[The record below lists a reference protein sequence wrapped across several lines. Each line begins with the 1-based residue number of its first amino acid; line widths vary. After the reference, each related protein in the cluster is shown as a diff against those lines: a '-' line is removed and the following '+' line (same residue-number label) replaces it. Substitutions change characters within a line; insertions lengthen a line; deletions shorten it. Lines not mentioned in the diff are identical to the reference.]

1 METTRLTGFREAD
14 PEERWQQQY
23 RDLEAIQQTLTF
35 YAEELVFLRTLI
47 DRHLMWLMEE
57 DSLTHLQSLTARI
70 TGSAAACT
78 ELQHTASGL
87 IGKTGAL
94 IENPF
99 AQDEHQLRMAFAQIR
114 QSLETYTEG
123 LRLIKKDVYQVME
136 AALRTEKARRML
148 PPHESTKS

>member
-1 METTRLTGFREAD
+1 METTKLTGFREAD

-23 RDLEAIQQTLTF
+23 RELEAIQHTLTF
-35 YAEELVFLRTLI
+35 YAEELIFLRNLI

-70 TGSAAACT
+70 TGSSAACT
-78 ELQHTASGL
+78 EIQNTVSGL

-99 AQDEHQLRMAFAQIR
+99 AQDEHQLRMAFAQVK
-114 QSLETYTEG
+114 QSLETYTAG
-123 LRLIKKDVYQVME
+123 LRMVKKDVFHAME
-136 AALRTEKARRML
+136 EALRTEKARRIL
-148 PPHESTKS
+148 PAHEPKKS